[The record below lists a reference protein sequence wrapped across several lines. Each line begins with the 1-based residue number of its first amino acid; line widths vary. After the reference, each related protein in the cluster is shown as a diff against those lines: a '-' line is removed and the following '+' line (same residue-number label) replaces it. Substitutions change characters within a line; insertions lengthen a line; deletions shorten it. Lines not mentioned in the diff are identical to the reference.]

1 MILSAPYFWSIGWTS
16 RENEIE
22 MEDKIAAL
30 TRESDENS
38 RLLEQTQSENTNLK
52 KLLEEMERDFDK
64 MKMERDE
71 AKQELQSMMQEI
83 GDIA

>member
-1 MILSAPYFWSIGWTS
+1 
-16 RENEIE
+16 